1 MNKLA
6 LAALAILGTGLT
18 IFAGKKI
25 YQCVKTSKMEEEII
39 KNNEEQTEV
48 VEPEIV
54 ESQESTSEE
63 NNEEETPQEEVEE
76 STSSEETNTAETEEV
91 K

>member
-1 MNKLA
+1 MNKLT

-18 IFAGKKI
+18 IFATKKI
-25 YQCVKTSKMEEEII
+25 YQHVKTSKMEEEVI
-39 KNNEEQTEV
+39 KNNEEPEV

-54 ESQESTSEE
+54 ESQEPTSEE
-63 NNEEETPQEEVEE
+63 NNEEETHQEEVEE
-76 STSSEETNTAETEEV
+76 STSTEETNTAETEEV